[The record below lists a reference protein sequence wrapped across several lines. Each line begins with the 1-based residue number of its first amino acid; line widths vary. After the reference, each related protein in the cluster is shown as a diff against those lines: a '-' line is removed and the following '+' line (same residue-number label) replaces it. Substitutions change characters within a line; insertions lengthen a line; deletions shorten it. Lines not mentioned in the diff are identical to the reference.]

1 MEASAVAIA
10 FDGDKRIRDKAR
22 ARPQDKRREAKRARK
37 RKAKRKPQREGM
49 SAFWLRG
56 IDLLLIRR
64 GGADVSE
71 VCVATR
77 A

>member
-10 FDGDKRIRDKAR
+10 FDGDKRIRDTAR
-22 ARPQDKRREAKRARK
+22 TRPQDKRREAKRARK
-37 RKAKRKPQREGM
+37 RNGERKPEREGM